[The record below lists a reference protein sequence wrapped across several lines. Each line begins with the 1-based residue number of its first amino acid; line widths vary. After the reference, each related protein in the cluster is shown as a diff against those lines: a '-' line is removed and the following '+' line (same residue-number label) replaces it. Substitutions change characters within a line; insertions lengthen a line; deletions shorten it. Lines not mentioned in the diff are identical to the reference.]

1 MPAPVT
7 VKIRRVSSPRLFFG
21 YYFFD
26 MTSDY
31 KAMLI
36 TVHLQRV
43 FREQQGAN
51 TMLHTAYEEDP
62 RRHVRNLSSCV

>member
-26 MTSDY
+26 MTSDC
-31 KAMLI
+31 KAMLT
-36 TVHLQRV
+36 TVHLQSV

-51 TMLHTAYEEDP
+51 AVLHTQIHGRP
-62 RRHVRNLSSCV
+62 S